1 MKGNQWSQIKVF
13 ELLHGHCP
21 TDKALGNYM
30 KSSHKRS
37 GRPLIHGFQVK
48 LVYVRHEPIL
58 NATQTIQNREEKK
71 ENKM

>member
-37 GRPLIHGFQVK
+37 GRPLFHGFH
-48 LVYVRHEPIL
+48 LVSQARQR
-58 NATQTIQNREEKK
+58 TS
-71 ENKM
+71 